1 MNEIIF
7 RPSLKCE
14 IAIDTKESD
23 KPEGD
28 GVNRPSKLKLDR
40 KFEGPYF
47 ILKQNSVWYWCS
59 KSTNFSAFFLKKIPI
74 TTPYRKPQTN
84 SQVVIKNS

>member
-14 IAIDTKESD
+14 IAIDIKESVD
-23 KPEGD
+23 YKPEGD

-47 ILKQNSVWYWCS
+47 IL
-59 KSTNFSAFFLKKIPI
+59 
-74 TTPYRKPQTN
+74 
-84 SQVVIKNS
+84 